1 MAISRRFFIKSGT
14 LTALAAGVAL
24 SPTAR
29 AFGQKRTQGTSL
41 GFQIPITAQKEPT
54 YMFTRA
60 TFDPYVGGIFQ
71 APNAR
76 GKMINLTL
84 TSATSYKAS
93 AKTKLSTAMARDTD
107 SFSLMFKAAA
117 PLPEFTSIHKIS
129 HPALGKFDLFLTP
142 HSQPGGVMLYEAVF
156 NHI

>member
-1 MAISRRFFIKSGT
+1 MAISRRFFLKSGT

-24 SPTAR
+24 SPNR
-29 AFGQKRTQGTSL
+29 LAFGQRRTQSTNL
-41 GFQIPITAQKEPT
+41 GYPIPITAQKEPT
-54 YMFTRA
+54 YLFTRA

-76 GKMINLTL
+76 GKMVNLTL
-84 TSATSYKAS
+84 LSATTNKPS
-93 AKTKLSTAMARDTD
+93 ADTKISTGKPIETD
-107 SFSLMFKAAA
+107 SFSLMFKAAG
-117 PLPEFTSIHKIS
+117 PLPQFTSIHKIS

-142 HSQPGGVMLYEAVF
+142 HSQEGGALLYEAVF